1 MGKGGSGYEEGRR
14 LQCRKTRR
22 RMAAP
27 RTRPRGA
34 VVAGS
39 GDAGQASPLGGG

>member
-1 MGKGGSGYEEGRR
+1 MGKGGSGSGKGRR

-22 RMAAP
+22 RMAVP
-27 RTRPRGA
+27 VTMSRRGL
-34 VVAGS
+34 VAGS